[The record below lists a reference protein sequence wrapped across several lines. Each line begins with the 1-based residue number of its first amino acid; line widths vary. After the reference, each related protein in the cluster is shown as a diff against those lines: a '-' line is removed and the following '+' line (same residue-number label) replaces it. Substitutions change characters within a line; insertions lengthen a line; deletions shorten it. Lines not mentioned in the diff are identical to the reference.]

1 MTFVANPQAYRSLS
15 SINLIQPRKKF
26 ALRHLGFYDPIAS
39 VNSEFTYKSG
49 LLLDRTGKRLY
60 DDSYL
65 EGKPCTYFYFK
76 HRMFGHNTLSK
87 RLSRGHWHTKCFVS
101 CNETPVFSCAKE
113 NEKKDVFFMAD
124 LLKDMPIRTDNETF
138 ALYVIQPSL
147 DPEEIADL
155 AMKTVTIYEWKA
167 DMLTATEKVSK
178 AQAKEIIAT
187 KMMAQ
192 SIITKNIYAKQIDSL
207 IKLLASAQEK
217 LFDNTGR
224 GVEVLINLGDRIEKE
239 FDLALM
245 GPEAMK
251 EAAQSMVTRQQ
262 GDLRFIEALT
272 SLESNGDDILKRQ
285 VFDTCFN
292 YVGPTKMKEWLNIAN
307 SGDPSKMNSITSPS
321 IVTAKALEKRNL
333 KDMSQKELFDLV
345 NRLTNYTLSDQFE
358 VDMKNEDLNETD
370 INNSI
375 DKTVHKLPEENE
387 DINRNIA

>member
-1 MTFVANPQAYRSLS
+1 MSYVSNPYAYKSLS
-15 SINLIQPRKKF
+15 SINLLQPRKKF
-26 ALRHLGFYDPIAS
+26 AFKHLGFYDPIAS
-39 VNSEFTYKSG
+39 VHSEFTYKSG
-49 LLLDRTGKRLY
+49 LLVDSTGKKLY

-76 HRMFGHNTLSK
+76 HRMFGHNSLSK
-87 RLSRGHWHTKCFVS
+87 RVSRGHWHTKCFVS
-101 CNETPVFSCAKE
+101 CNDTPVFSCARE
-113 NEKKDVFFMAD
+113 NEKKDVFFIAD

-155 AMKTVTIYEWKA
+155 AMKTVTVYEWKA

-178 AQAKEIIAT
+178 AQGKEIVAT

-192 SIITKNIYAKQIDSL
+192 AIITKNIYANQIDSL

-224 GVEVLINLGDRIEKE
+224 GVEVLISLGDRIEKE

-262 GDLRFIEALT
+262 SDLKYIEALT

-285 VFDTCFN
+285 VFDTCLN
-292 YVGPTKMKEWLNIAN
+292 YVGPIKMTEWLNIAK
-307 SGDPSKMNSITSPS
+307 SGNRDDLNSISSPS
-321 IVTAKALEKRNL
+321 IATVKALEKRDL
-333 KDMSQKELFDLV
+333 KSMSQKDLFDLV
-345 NRLTNYTLSDQFE
+345 NRMTNYSASEQFE
-358 VDMKNEDLNETD
+358 EDMRSKFLDEDS

-375 DKTVHKLPEENE
+375 DKTVHKIPEESE
-387 DINRNIA
+387 KEGKTIR

>member
-1 MTFVANPQAYRSLS
+1 MSYVGNPQAYKSLS

-76 HRMFGHNTLSK
+76 HRMFGHNSFSK
-87 RLSRGHWHTKCFVS
+87 RLSKGHWHTKCFVS
-101 CNETPVFSCAKE
+101 CNDTPVFSCATE
-113 NEKKDVFFMAD
+113 NEKKDVFFIAD

-262 GDLRFIEALT
+262 SDLRFIEALT

-292 YVGPTKMKEWLNIAN
+292 YVGPTKMKEWLNIAI
-307 SGDPSKMNSITSPS
+307 SGDPDKMNAITSPS

-358 VDMKNEDLNETD
+358 VDMKNEGLNEAD

-375 DKTVHKLPEENE
+375 DKTIHKLPEDGENT
-387 DINRNIA
+387 NRNVA

>member
-1 MTFVANPQAYRSLS
+1 MSYVANPSAYKSLS
-15 SINLIQPRKKF
+15 SINLFQPRKKF
-26 ALRHLGFYDPIAS
+26 AIKHVGFYDPIVS
-39 VNSEFTYKSG
+39 VNSEFTYRSG
-49 LLLDRTGKRLY
+49 LLVDSTGKKLY

-76 HRMFGHNTLSK
+76 HRMFGHNSLSK
-87 RLSRGHWHTKCFVS
+87 RVSKGHWHTKCFVS
-101 CNETPVFSCAKE
+101 CNDTPVFSCARE
-113 NEKKDVFFMAD
+113 NEKKDVFFFAD

-138 ALYVIQPSL
+138 ALYVIQPTL

-155 AMKTVTIYEWKA
+155 AMKTVTVYEWKA

-178 AQAKEIIAT
+178 AQGKEIVAT

-192 SIITKNIYAKQIDSL
+192 AIVTKNIYAKQIDSL

-224 GVEVLINLGDRIEKE
+224 GVEVLISLGDRIEKE

-262 GDLRFIEALT
+262 SDLKYIEALT

-285 VFDTCFN
+285 VFDTCLN
-292 YVGPTKMKEWLNIAN
+292 YVGPIKMAEWLNIAK
-307 SGDPSKMNSITSPS
+307 SGNQNDLNSISSPS
-321 IVTAKALEKRNL
+321 IATVKALEKRDL
-333 KDMSQKELFDLV
+333 KSMSPNDLFDLA
-345 NRLTNYTLSDQFE
+345 NRLSSYSASEQFE
-358 VDMKNEDLNETD
+358 KDMKSEDFDEND

-387 DINRNIA
+387 KEGKTVR

>member
-1 MTFVANPQAYRSLS
+1 MSYVANPSAYKSLS
-15 SINLIQPRKKF
+15 SINLLQPRKKF
-26 ALRHLGFYDPIAS
+26 AFKHLGFYDPIVS

-49 LLLDRTGKRLY
+49 LLVDATGKKLY

-76 HRMFGHNTLSK
+76 HRMFGHNSLSK
-87 RLSRGHWHTKCFVS
+87 RISKGHWHTKCFVS
-101 CNETPVFSCAKE
+101 CNDTPVFSCASE
-113 NEKKDVFFMAD
+113 NEKKDVFFFAD

-178 AQAKEIIAT
+178 AQGKEIVAT

-192 SIITKNIYAKQIDSL
+192 AIITKNIYAKQIDSL
-207 IKLLASAQEK
+207 IKLLANAQEK

-262 GDLRFIEALT
+262 SDLKYIEALT

-285 VFDTCFN
+285 VFDTCLN
-292 YVGPTKMKEWLNIAN
+292 YVGPIKMTEWLNIAK
-307 SGDPSKMNSITSPS
+307 SGSRDDLNSISSPS
-321 IVTAKALEKRNL
+321 IATVKALEKRDL
-333 KDMSQKELFDLV
+333 KSMSQKDLFDLV
-345 NRLTNYTLSDQFE
+345 NRLSSYSASEQFE
-358 VDMKNEDLNETD
+358 KDMKGDDFDEDD

-387 DINRNIA
+387 KESKTVR

>member
-1 MTFVANPQAYRSLS
+1 MSYVGNPQAYKSLS

-26 ALRHLGFYDPIAS
+26 APKHLGFYDPIVS
-39 VNSEFTYKSG
+39 VSSEFTYKSG
-49 LLLDRTGKRLY
+49 LLEDRSGKRLY

-76 HRMFGHNTLSK
+76 HRMFGHNNLSK
-87 RLSRGHWHTKCFVS
+87 RLSKGHWHTKCFVS
-101 CNETPVFSCAKE
+101 CNDTPVFSCARE
-113 NEKKDVFFMAD
+113 NEKKDVFFVAD

-155 AMKTVTIYEWKA
+155 ALNTVTIYEWKA
-167 DMLTATEKVSK
+167 EMLTATEKVSK

-192 SIITKNIYAKQIDSL
+192 AIITKNIYANQIDSL

-251 EAAQSMVTRQQ
+251 EAAQSMVNRQQ
-262 GDLRFIEALT
+262 SDLRFIEALT

-285 VFDTCFN
+285 VFDTCYN
-292 YVGPTKMKEWLNIAN
+292 YVGPTKMKEWLSIAA
-307 SGDPSKMNSITSPS
+307 SGDPSKISSISSPS
-321 IVTAKALEKRNL
+321 IMTAKALEKRDL
-333 KDMSQKELFDLV
+333 KSMSQKELFDLV
-345 NRLTNYTLSDQFE
+345 NRLTNYTTSEQFGE
-358 VDMKNEDLNETD
+358 DMKNEGFTEND

-375 DKTVHKLPEENE
+375 DKTIHKLPEENGE
-387 DINRNIA
+387 NNVKA